1 MRRKSGFTII
11 EVSLVLAIGGLI
23 LMMVFVAL
31 PSLQRSQRDAQ
42 RREDIISLI
51 ENIKKYQQNNR
62 GALPSGESGGESS
75 EFTRNVALEAKGWQ
89 DLLNNYLGENFKD
102 PNGEPY
108 ILTIT
113 DSASYLNNTTEFNNI
128 LMDNSKILIVKQAT
142 CSGNSNGN
150 KVERANPRK
159 LAALYE
165 LEVGGTFC
173 ANT

>member
-23 LMMVFVAL
+23 LMMVVIAL

-42 RREDIISLI
+42 RREDVISLI

-62 GALPSGESGGESS
+62 GALPSGESDDRVFS
-75 EFTRNVALEAKGWQ
+75 RNLDSNEKGWQ

-102 PNGEPY
+102 PNGTPY
-108 ILTIT
+108 TLMIT
-113 DSASYLNNTTEFNNI
+113 NSASYLNNPTEYNNKI
-128 LMDNSKILIVKQAT
+128 LMDNNKILIVKQAT

-150 KVERANPRK
+150 KVEQANPRK

>member
-1 MRRKSGFTII
+1 MRKKSGFTII

-23 LMMVFVAL
+23 LMMVFIAL
-31 PSLQRSQRDAQ
+31 PSLQRGQRDAQ

-62 GALPSGESGGESS
+62 GALPGGESGEFT
-75 EFTRNVALEAKGWQ
+75 EFTRNDTPGAKGWQ

-102 PNGEPY
+102 PNGAPY
-108 ILTIT
+108 KLIIT
-113 DSASYLNNTTEFNNI
+113 DLKPGVDKTTEYNNI
-128 LMDNSKILIVKQAT
+128 LMDNNKILIVKQAT

-150 KVERANPRK
+150 KVKQANSRK

-165 LEVGGTFC
+165 LEVGGAFC

>member
-1 MRRKSGFTII
+1 MRKKSGFTII

-23 LMMVFVAL
+23 LMMVFIAL

-42 RREDIISLI
+42 RREDVISLI

-62 GALPSGESGGESS
+62 GALPSGESDDRVFSRDLDSNE
-75 EFTRNVALEAKGWQ
+75 KGWQ

-102 PNGEPY
+102 PNGTPY
-108 ILTIT
+108 TLKIT
-113 DSASYLNNTTEFNNI
+113 NYGPDLDETTDNN
-128 LMDNSKILIVKQAT
+128 KILIVKQAT

-150 KVERANPRK
+150 KVEQANPRK

-165 LEVGGTFC
+165 LEVGGIFC

>member
-23 LMMVFVAL
+23 LMMVFIAL
-31 PSLQRSQRDAQ
+31 PSLQRGQRDAQ

-62 GALPSGESGGESS
+62 GALPSGESG
-75 EFTRNVALEAKGWQ
+75 EFTRNNTPGATGWQ
-89 DLLNNYLGENFKD
+89 DLLNNYLGENFKN
-102 PNGEPY
+102 PNGAPY
-108 ILTIT
+108 ILKIT
-113 DSASYLNNTTEFNNI
+113 DSASYLNNTTEYNNI
-128 LMDNSKILIVKQAT
+128 LMDNNKILIVKQAT
-142 CSGNSNGN
+142 CSGNNNGN

>member
-23 LMMVFVAL
+23 LLMVFIAL

-42 RREDIISLI
+42 RREDVISLI

-62 GALPSGESGGESS
+62 GALPSGESVEFT
-75 EFTRNVALEAKGWQ
+75 EFTRDVELEAKGWQ

-102 PNGEPY
+102 PNGAPY
-108 ILTIT
+108 TLMIT
-113 DSASYLNNTTEFNNI
+113 NYGPGLDETTDNNR
-128 LMDNSKILIVKQAT
+128 ILIVKQAT
-142 CSGNSNGN
+142 CDGNIV
-150 KVERANPRK
+150 KQANPRK

>member
-23 LMMVFVAL
+23 LMMVFIAL

-62 GALPSGESGGESS
+62 GALPSGESG
-75 EFTRNVALEAKGWQ
+75 EFTRNDELGAKGWQ

-102 PNGEPY
+102 PNGRPY
-108 ILTIT
+108 ILKIT
-113 DSASYLNNTTEFNNI
+113 NYGPNLDETTDNN
-128 LMDNSKILIVKQAT
+128 KILIVKQAT
-142 CSGNSNGN
+142 CDGNTV
-150 KVERANPRK
+150 KQANPRK

>member
-23 LMMVFVAL
+23 LMMVFIAL
-31 PSLQRSQRDAQ
+31 PSLQRGQRDAQ

-62 GALPSGESGGESS
+62 GALPSGESG
-75 EFTRNVALEAKGWQ
+75 EFARNNELGATGWQ

-102 PNGEPY
+102 PNGTPY
-108 ILTIT
+108 TLKIT
-113 DSASYLNNTTEFNNI
+113 NSASYLDKTTEYNDI
-128 LMDNSKILIVKQAT
+128 LMDNNKILIVKQAT

-150 KVERANPRK
+150 KVKQANSRK

-165 LEVGGTFC
+165 LEGGGTFC

>member
-1 MRRKSGFTII
+1 MRKKSGFTII

-23 LMMVFVAL
+23 LMMVFIAL

-42 RREDIISLI
+42 RREDVISLI

-62 GALPSGESGGESS
+62 GALPSGETDDRVFS
-75 EFTRNVALEAKGWQ
+75 RNLGSNEKGWQ

-102 PNGEPY
+102 PNGTPY
-108 ILTIT
+108 ALKIINFTPNSDETIEH
-113 DSASYLNNTTEFNNI
+113 NN
-128 LMDNSKILIVKQAT
+128 KILIVKQAT
-142 CSGNSNGN
+142 CSGNSDGS
-150 KVERANPRK
+150 KVKQANSRK

>member
-23 LMMVFVAL
+23 LMMVFIAL
-31 PSLQRSQRDAQ
+31 PSLQRGQRDAQ

-62 GALPSGESGGESS
+62 GALPSGESG
-75 EFTRNVALEAKGWQ
+75 EFARNNELGATGWQ

-102 PNGEPY
+102 PNGTPY
-108 ILTIT
+108 TLKIT
-113 DSASYLNNTTEFNNI
+113 NDLDETPDNN
-128 LMDNSKILIVKQAT
+128 KILIVKQAT

-150 KVERANPRK
+150 KVKQANSRK

>member
-1 MRRKSGFTII
+1 MRKKSGFTII

-23 LMMVFVAL
+23 LMMVFIAL

-42 RREDIISLI
+42 RREDVISLI

-62 GALPSGESGGESS
+62 GALPSEEGELDK
-75 EFTRNVALEAKGWQ
+75 EFTRDNEPSAKGWR

-102 PNGEPY
+102 SNGTPY
-108 ILTIT
+108 TLMIT
-113 DSASYLNNTTEFNNI
+113 NSTSYLGKTTEYNNI
-128 LMDNSKILIVKQAT
+128 LMDNNKILIVKQAT
-142 CSGNSNGN
+142 CDGNTV
-150 KVERANPRK
+150 KQANPRK

>member
-23 LMMVFVAL
+23 LMMVFIAL

-42 RREDIISLI
+42 RREDVISLI

-62 GALPSGESGGESS
+62 GALPSGESDDRVFSRDLDSNE
-75 EFTRNVALEAKGWQ
+75 KGWQ

-102 PNGEPY
+102 PNGTPY
-108 ILTIT
+108 TLKIT
-113 DSASYLNNTTEFNNI
+113 NYGPGLDETTDNN
-128 LMDNSKILIVKQAT
+128 KILIVKQAT

-150 KVERANPRK
+150 KVEQANPRK

-165 LEVGGTFC
+165 LEVGGIFC

>member
-23 LMMVFVAL
+23 LMMVFIAL

-42 RREDIISLI
+42 RREDVISLI

-62 GALPSGESGGESS
+62 GALPSGESG
-75 EFTRNVALEAKGWQ
+75 EFTRNDELGAKGWQ

-102 PNGEPY
+102 PNGTPY
-108 ILTIT
+108 TLMIT
-113 DSASYLNNTTEFNNI
+113 NSASYLNNPTEYNNKI
-128 LMDNSKILIVKQAT
+128 LMDNNKILIVKQAT

-150 KVERANPRK
+150 KVKQANSRK

>member
-23 LMMVFVAL
+23 LMMVFIAL
-31 PSLQRSQRDAQ
+31 PSLQRGQRDAQ
-42 RREDIISLI
+42 RREDVISLI

-62 GALPSGESGGESS
+62 GALPSGESG
-75 EFTRNVALEAKGWQ
+75 EFTRNDELGAKGWQ

-102 PNGEPY
+102 PNGTPY
-108 ILTIT
+108 TLKIT
-113 DSASYLNNTTEFNNI
+113 NDLDETTEYNN
-128 LMDNSKILIVKQAT
+128 KILIVKQAT
-142 CSGNSNGN
+142 CSGNSSGN
-150 KVERANPRK
+150 KVKQANSRK

-165 LEVGGTFC
+165 LEGGGTFC

>member
-42 RREDIISLI
+42 RREDVISLI

-62 GALPSGESGGESS
+62 GALPSGETDVNTFSRNLESS
-75 EFTRNVALEAKGWQ
+75 EKGWQ

-108 ILTIT
+108 TLMIT
-113 DSASYLNNTTEFNNI
+113 NFGPNLDETTDNN
-128 LMDNSKILIVKQAT
+128 KILIVKQAT
-142 CSGNSNGN
+142 CSGDSDGN
-150 KVERANPRK
+150 KVKQANSRK

>member
-1 MRRKSGFTII
+1 MRKKSGFTII

-23 LMMVFVAL
+23 LMMVFIAL
-31 PSLQRSQRDAQ
+31 PSLQRGQRDAQ

-62 GALPSGESGGESS
+62 GALPSGDSG
-75 EFTRNVALEAKGWQ
+75 EFTRNNTPGATGWQ

-102 PNGEPY
+102 PNGTPY
-108 ILTIT
+108 TLKIT
-113 DSASYLNNTTEFNNI
+113 NFRPDLDETTDNN
-128 LMDNSKILIVKQAT
+128 KILIVKQAT
-142 CSGNSNGN
+142 CDGNTV
-150 KVERANPRK
+150 KQANPRK